1 MEFRETQ
8 GWVSKETLV
17 SRESKETL
25 ASKAPKVT
33 LVYRVLRE
41 IQE

>member
-1 MEFRETQ
+1 MEFRGTQ
-8 GWVSKETLV
+8 EWVSKETLV
-17 SRESKETL
+17 SRESRETL
-25 ASKAPKVT
+25 VYKASKVT